1 MLASEIQ
8 TIEKEVREKN
18 GQSTLM
24 GKISD
29 YAQFIKLR
37 LASLVVFSAV
47 IGYFVGLRAVGGES
61 NWMQLTALILGGF
74 LITGS
79 SNGFNQIIER
89 DLDKLMKRTQNRPLP
104 TGRMSLREAWII
116 ATVTGIIGIVLL
128 TFYTNILSGILG
140 ATALLLYTLVYTP
153 AKRVTPFATFIG
165 AFPGAIPPMLG
176 CVAATTGFGT
186 ISLAALLLFA
196 IQFMWQFP
204 HFWAIAW
211 VSDDDYKKAG
221 FNLLPSGGRDKA
233 SAFQVVIYTIVLIPI
248 SLMPL
253 CFGLSRLIPSL
264 VILAAGIL
272 FLLQAFKLFRDCEVS
287 TAQKLM
293 FGSFI
298 YLPVVQLALLFG

>member
-1 MLASEIQ
+1 LITSGVQ
-8 TIEKEVREKN
+8 TAEKQA
-18 GQSTLM
+18 GLM
-24 GKISD
+24 SKLSD

-47 IGYFVGLRAVGGES
+47 IGYFIGIHQPGLDGS
-61 NWMQLTALILGGF
+61 WNWLQLGALIIGGF
-74 LITGS
+74 LVTGS

-89 DLDKLMKRTQNRPLP
+89 DLDKLMTRTQNRPLP
-104 TGRMSLREAWII
+104 TGRMSLTEAWIVAI
-116 ATVTGIIGIVLL
+116 STGIAGIAIL
-128 TFYTNILSGILG
+128 TIYTNILSGILG

-176 CVAATTGFGT
+176 CVAATQGFGT
-186 ISLAALLLFA
+186 VSMAAILLFA

-211 VSDDDYKKAG
+211 VANEDYKKAG
-221 FNLLPSGGRDKA
+221 FNLLPSPGGRDKA
-233 SAFQVVIYTIVLIPI
+233 SAFQVLIYTIVLIPV
-248 SLMPL
+248 SLFPFVFKMH
-253 CFGLSRLIPSL
+253 GMIGTV
-264 VILAAGIL
+264 VILACGIG
-272 FLLQAFKLFRDCEVS
+272 FLLQAFKLYRDCEVS
-287 TAQKLM
+287 SAQKLM